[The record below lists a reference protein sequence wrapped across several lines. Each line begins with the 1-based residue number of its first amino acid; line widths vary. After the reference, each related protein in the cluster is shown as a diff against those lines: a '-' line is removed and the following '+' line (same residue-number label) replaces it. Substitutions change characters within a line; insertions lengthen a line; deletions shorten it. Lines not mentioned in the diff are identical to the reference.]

1 MMMFARIVIGLM
13 LASELFTEAFNL
25 SLMTGSGRGEG
36 QQHNMTT
43 NKHVLIS
50 VLGIIILASGT
61 SLASS
66 SKLKLFQAFSF
77 HIVNPSGKLQS

>member
-36 QQHNMTT
+36 QQHD
-43 NKHVLIS
+43 NKQTRSHLS
-50 VLGIIILASGT
+50 AGYYNLGKRHK
-61 SLASS
+61 S
-66 SKLKLFQAFSF
+66 SK
-77 HIVNPSGKLQS
+77 